1 MGGVDRDADLALEQL
16 PCLGPKA
23 LRIARSVGHGHYLA
37 RRLIGPNEIGNFD
50 AVEQDGRGV
59 IVSRRLRDAQP

>member
-37 RRLIGPNEIGNFD
+37 RRLIGPNET
-50 AVEQDGRGV
+50 VE
-59 IVSRRLRDAQP
+59 A